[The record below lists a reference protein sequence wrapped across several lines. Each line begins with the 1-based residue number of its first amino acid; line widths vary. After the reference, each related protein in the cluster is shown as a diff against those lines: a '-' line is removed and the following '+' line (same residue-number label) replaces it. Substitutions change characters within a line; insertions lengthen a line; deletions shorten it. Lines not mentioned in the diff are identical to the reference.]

1 MKIGFHSRHK
11 SGVDYVFETVLGT
24 LGDSVLWLYGSDG
37 VTELDFNDDSRRAGI
52 SHWLDGYSS
61 GTFYLAVG
69 GFDVDLDVGAYTLQ
83 VSLGAPDDHGNSS
96 GTATPVGVPSNTA
109 GMIGVTGDEDWFS
122 IPAQTGVNYVFETVL
137 GTLGDSVLWLYGSDG
152 VTELDFNDDNVDLES
167 RIEWTAPSNGTFYLA
182 VGGFDSAGGTY
193 QLLIE
198 LMSGAG
204 ASVDSESDSESL
216 RRIELWTLR
225 ADIDSNQVPP
235 SWSLARQEYFRIS
248 STQQDSRQL
257 SSLRPWID
265 DFAVAIEWANTER
278 IDRDERPL
286 AYLSSESR
294 KKEIDRAF
302 EFWDATAN
310 DVSLGWLAP
319 GL

>member
-1 MKIGFHSRHK
+1 M
-11 SGVDYVFETVLGT
+11 
-24 LGDSVLWLYGSDG
+24 SV
-37 VTELDFNDDSRRAGI
+37 
-52 SHWLDGYSS
+52 
-61 GTFYLAVG
+61 
-69 GFDVDLDVGAYTLQ
+69 
-83 VSLGAPDDHGNSS
+83 GAPDEHGNSS

-122 IPAQTGVNYVFETVL
+122 FPVQTGVNYVFRTVL

-167 RIEWTAPSNGTFYLA
+167 RIEWTAPSTGTFYLA
-182 VGGFDSAGGTY
+182 VGGFDSASGTY

-198 LMSGAG
+198 LMPGAG
-204 ASVDSESDSESL
+204 ASVGSESDNERLHESNFGP
-216 RRIELWTLR
+216 THN
-225 ADIDSNQVPP
+225 IDSNQVPP
-235 SWSLARQEYFRIS
+235 SWSRARQEYFRIS

-257 SSLRPWID
+257 SSLRPWMD
-265 DFAVAIEWANTER
+265 DFAAANEWANTER

-302 EFWDATAN
+302 EVWDATAN